1 MRVGSNR
8 WRRYPWRPGGGS
20 VTLAV
25 TTDSGEVV
33 GGMDTD
39 LGTFNPFD
47 PAALQCPF
55 PAYAR
60 MRSDAPVLHLPALGM
75 YLVTRHD
82 LVLQVLRDTVT
93 YSSRFVVTNVPGNP
107 ESRKRLLEVFEQ
119 GYPRVSTMLTADQPE
134 HTRYRSLVA
143 RAFHPRAIA
152 ELEPAIRSIASRLI
166 DSWIDRGSIEFVE
179 DFAVPLPVEVIARAL
194 NVPDSRLA
202 DFKRWSDDSVAGIG
216 TNVSIDERVRA
227 EMGVNEFQRYF
238 AEQIEMRRA
247 APQDDLLTNLL
258 NARIDDNDA
267 EVPDR
272 RPLDMAEMLS
282 IVQQL
287 LVAGNETT
295 TKMLT
300 EMMRLLGEHPEQWQ
314 MLKGDPAR
322 IERIVEETL
331 RLSTPTQGMFRV
343 VTTDTEL
350 GGCPLP
356 KGSRIVV
363 VFASANRDERLF
375 ADPDGFDPDRE
386 HLRDHLAFGKGIHFC
401 IGANLSRL
409 EGRVALEELSK
420 RIDSFTLPGSNT
432 FEYFPSFILRGL
444 TRLDVDFEPT
454 ANRQ

>member
-1 MRVGSNR
+1 
-8 WRRYPWRPGGGS
+8 
-20 VTLAV
+20 
-25 TTDSGEVV
+25 
-33 GGMDTD
+33 MDTGQPDAD
-39 LGTFNPFD
+39 LGAFNPFH
-47 PAALQCPF
+47 PATLQCPF
-55 PAYAR
+55 PHYAR
-60 MRSDAPVLHLPALGM
+60 MRSEAPVLHLPTLGM

-82 LVLQVLRDTVT
+82 LVLQVLRDIST
-93 YSSRFVVTNVPGNP
+93 YSSKFVVTTTPGNP
-107 ESRKRLLEVFEQ
+107 EARRRLTEVFEQ
-119 GYPRVSTMLTADQPE
+119 GYPRVPTMLTVDQPE

-143 RAFHPRAIA
+143 RAFHSRAIA
-152 ELEPAIRSIASRLI
+152 ELEPAIRSIAGRLI
-166 DSWIDRGSIEFVE
+166 DSWIGRGSIEFVE

-227 EMGVNEFQRYF
+227 ELGVNEFQRYF

-247 APQDDLLTNLL
+247 EPRDDLLTNLL
-258 NARIDDNDA
+258 NARVDDADGDA
-267 EVPDR
+267 DLEVSDR

-300 EMMRLLGEHPEQWQ
+300 EMMRLLGEHPEQWRL
-314 MLKGDPAR
+314 LKDNPSR
-322 IERIVEETL
+322 VERVVEETL

-343 VTTDTEL
+343 VTADTEL
-350 GGCPLP
+350 GGVPLP
-356 KGSRIVV
+356 KGARIVV
-363 VFASANRDERLF
+363 VFSSANRDERLYPE
-375 ADPDGFDPDRE
+375 PDAFDPDRE

-409 EGRVALEELSK
+409 EGRVALEELLK
-420 RIDSFTLPGSNT
+420 RIDSFTLASSNS

-444 TRLDVDFEPT
+444 TRLDLDFVPERLP
-454 ANRQ
+454 A